1 MRRTVGVAGVVILLA
16 GWPGGGDAQA
26 PAGQASPGGG
36 AQAVVPQPAAPWR
49 AALFAQERDRTV
61 PPGVAF
67 LASALLPGAGQ
78 RLQGQDRWVPYLALE
93 AWGWLDYRRRRN
105 AGHRLEER
113 YRELAWSVAR
123 RVSTGER
130 RDTVFE
136 YYEAMAHWEASGVFD
151 LDGRTPAV
159 QPERDP
165 GTYNGM
171 IWQLAVAIYVPR
183 GAPAEAGTAAY
194 EAALRYYERHAVP
207 PGYAWSWGAAGLEQ
221 QVFQEL
227 IRESDEALRA
237 ASRVLG
243 LILANHAVSA
253 VDALL
258 VSRLR
263 AQGPERVQVGLES
276 ALLPGSRGPR
286 WGIGMRVGLPG
297 R

>member
-1 MRRTVGVAGVVILLA
+1 MRGAARVAGVLLLLA
-16 GWPGGGDAQA
+16 GWPCA
-26 PAGQASPGGG
+26 GG
-36 AQAVVPQPAAPWR
+36 AQEPAGARTTAAQPAAPR
-49 AALFAQERDRTV
+49 AVALFGEERDRAV
-61 PPGVAF
+61 APGVAF
-67 LASALLPGAGQ
+67 VASALLPGAGQ

-93 AWGWLDYRRRRN
+93 AWGWFDYRRRRN
-105 AGHRLEER
+105 AGHRLEDR

-183 GAPAEAGTAAY
+183 GAPVEPGTPAY

-237 ASRVLG
+237 ASRMLG

-258 VSRLR
+258 ASRLR
-263 AQGPERVQVGLES
+263 ALGPERIQVGLES
-276 ALLPGSRGPR
+276 ALLPGSRGLR
-286 WGIGMRVGLPG
+286 WGVGMRVGLPG